1 MPRALELRRTPRLR
15 LTSACTARG
24 KSLGCS
30 FRVRDYVNRGDC
42 PMPKT
47 ATRSPSTSY
56 DPANPLIVQGD
67 RTILV
72 EVDNPRYTEARDALA
87 PFAELEKSPEHIHTY
102 RLTSLSLWNAAAAGL
117 SADDMIAVLARY
129 SKFPLPGN
137 LLADIEETVRRY
149 GRVRLEK
156 AGEAL
161 RLVCDDRPLLE
172 ELARQPKLRD
182 YLGRRLDET
191 SFEVDPAYRGVL
203 KQALITVGYPAEDLA
218 GYTDG
223 APLPLQLRSRTRA
236 GLPFVV
242 RDYQKDAADVFYA
255 GGHVKGGSGVIV
267 LPCGAGKTIVGI
279 AAMALMQRSTLVLTT
294 SITAVKQW
302 HREILDKTDLPDD
315 QIAEYTGES
324 KQIGPVTLATYQILT
339 HRPDKKEEFPHFKL
353 FDQRDWGLIIYD
365 EVHLLPA
372 PVFRVTAQIQAR
384 RRLGLTATLVREDG
398 REGDVFSL
406 IGPKKY
412 DVPWRELESRGW
424 IAEANCTE
432 IRVGLPEPLRMEY
445 AVAEWRHKYRIAS
458 ENPAKDELTALLLD
472 RYPQSRILIIGQY
485 LKQLR
490 RLSKRFAIPL
500 ITGQTPNSEREELY
514 HQFRQG
520 EVRQL
525 ILSKV
530 GNFALDLPDANV
542 LIQVSGTFGSR
553 QEEAQRLG
561 RILRPK
567 AGGEVAHF
575 YTLVTRDTRELDFAH
590 HRQLFLTEQGY
601 SYAIADGAELLAARP
616 AGSISPALTG

>member
-1 MPRALELRRTPRLR
+1 M
-15 LTSACTARG
+15 
-24 KSLGCS
+24 
-30 FRVRDYVNRGDC
+30 N
-42 PMPKT
+42 
-47 ATRSPSTSY
+47 Y
-56 DPANPLIVQGD
+56 DPTNPLIVQGD
-67 RTILV
+67 RSILV

-102 RLTSLSLWNAAAAGL
+102 RLTPLSLWNAAAAGMK
-117 SADDMIAVLARY
+117 AEAMIDVLRRF
-129 SKFPLPGN
+129 SKFPLPTN
-137 LLADIEETVRRY
+137 LSTDLAELVGRY

-156 AGEAL
+156 HGDNL
-161 RLVCDDRPLLE
+161 RLVCEDRPLLE
-172 ELARQPKLRD
+172 ELARQPKVRM
-182 YLGRRLDET
+182 YLAERLDPQ
-191 SFEVDPAYRGVL
+191 SFLVDTAHRGVV
-203 KQALITVGYPAEDLA
+203 KQALIAVGYPAEDLA
-218 GYTDG
+218 GYTEG
-223 APLPLQLRSRTRA
+223 AALPIALREICRS
-236 GLPFVV
+236 GLPFRV
-242 RDYQKDAADVFYA
+242 RDYQRESADVFYA
-255 GGHVKGGSGVIV
+255 GGDVHGGSGVIV

-279 AAMALMQRSTLVLTT
+279 AAMALMNRNTLVLTT
-294 SITAVKQW
+294 GITAVKQW
-302 HREILDKTDLPDD
+302 HREILDKTDLAEDMV
-315 QIAEYTGES
+315 AEYTGES
-324 KQIGPVTLATYQILT
+324 KNIAPVTLATYQILT

-353 FDQRDWGLIIYD
+353 FDQRDWGLVIYD

-398 REGDVFSL
+398 REEDVFSL

-432 IRVGLPEPLRMEY
+432 IRVGLPDDLRMEY

-458 ENPAKDELTALLLD
+458 ENPNKEAVVERILEH
-472 RYPQSRILIIGQY
+472 YPNSRVLIIGQY

-490 RLSKRFAIPL
+490 QLRKKFGIPL
-500 ITGQTPNSEREELY
+500 ITGQTPNSEREDLY
-514 HQFRQG
+514 DQFRHG
-520 EVRQL
+520 KIRQL

-567 AGGEVAHF
+567 SGGEVAHF
-575 YTLVTRDTRELDFAH
+575 YTLVTRDTRELDFSH

-601 SYAIADGAELLAARP
+601 SYSIADGAELIGGVCTP
-616 AGSISPALTG
+616 MGEPVVS